1 MNNERNYG
9 IDLLRL
15 VLMFMVCMLH
25 ILGKGG
31 ALAAS
36 SGSMLSYGTFGF
48 VKACCYCAVN
58 GFAIISGYVSSK
70 RAPRWN
76 KLAEMWFQAFFYSF
90 ILTLLFNL
98 VNIGRGIEI
107 KNYIKLFLP
116 VTSGCFWYFTAYFVL
131 FFAMPLLDRFV
142 EALDVNAARKAFI
155 VIVVLFSFIG
165 WPMDAFKAQSGY
177 SAIWLMVMYCLGA
190 LAKKI
195 DLFAKRKSIT
205 LIILFVISSLVS
217 CGIKFAMGY
226 GWLIKYS
233 SPAMVL
239 NGLILVVL
247 FSRLKIKG
255 TVVKRI
261 SPLAFGIYLFQ
272 QNVVIW
278 HIVLKDRMSFI
289 AGKPLPVMVACL
301 ILASAIL
308 FFGGMLV
315 EFLRSQAAK
324 LLRIN
329 VLSRKIAELF
339 EKILSKATGILK

>member
-15 VLMFMVCMLH
+15 VLMFMVCVLH
-25 ILGKGG
+25 ILGQGG

-36 SGSMLSYGTFGF
+36 SGSMLGYGIFGF
-48 VKACCYCAVN
+48 VKTCCYCAVN

-70 RAPRWN
+70 RAPKWN
-76 KLAEMWFQAFFYSF
+76 KLVEMWFQAFFYSF

-107 KNYIKLFLP
+107 KDYIKLFLP
-116 VTSGCFWYFTAYFVL
+116 VTSGRFWYFTAYFAL
-131 FFAMPLLDRFV
+131 FFAMPFLDRFV

-177 SAIWLMVMYCLGA
+177 SAIWLMVMYSLGA

-195 DLFAKRKSIT
+195 DLFAKRKSFA
-205 LIILFVISSLVS
+205 LIILFVVSSLISLGV
-217 CGIKFAMGY
+217 KFFLKNGS
-226 GWLIKYS
+226 LIRYT
-233 SPAMVL
+233 SPTMVL
-239 NGLILVVL
+239 NGLVLVIL
-247 FSRLKIKG
+247 FFRLKIKG

-272 QNVVIW
+272 MNVVIW
-278 HIVLKDRMSFI
+278 YIILKDRMAFI
-289 AGKPLPVMVACL
+289 ADKSFPASIGYLF
-301 ILASAIL
+301 LAAGIL
-308 FFGGMLV
+308 FFAGMIV
-315 EFLRSQAAK
+315 EFIRSQAAK

-329 VLSRKIAELF
+329 VLSRKIADLF
-339 EKILSKATGILK
+339 AGILSKVTGILK